1 MKPGK
6 CKSCGA
12 AILWVEIVN
21 GNMMALDSR
30 PVEDGNISIRDG
42 KAHVVN
48 GGRSLFEE
56 QASWPRFKS
65 HFATCPN
72 ARTTHRKKGAK

>member
-12 AILWVEIVN
+12 AIWWVETVN
-21 GNMMALDSR
+21 GNMMPLDEK
-30 PVEDGNISIRDG
+30 PVDDGNI
-42 KAHVVN
+42 VVSN
-48 GGRSLFEE
+48 GTGYVMHGDLFDEPTV
-56 QASWPRFKS
+56 AGPRFKS

-72 ARTTHRKKGAK
+72 ARTHRKKGAK